1 MRLRAAAVIALV
13 CASAASAA
21 SAAGETPAAKG
32 AGGAAGAGSAKT
44 GPKAALGAV
53 AAIDRPAAIVGTVVI
68 WRSQIEDRLAGGQPG
83 QDARQL
89 LEELIDTELI
99 VQAAIAS
106 RIDVEPREVD
116 LALEEIKKQNNLDDA
131 SLDAALGQQ
140 GFTRAMYRD
149 DLGRQ
154 IQVLRF
160 VNGVLSPRVM
170 VSDEDVAKEVA
181 RRGAGADKDVVKR
194 ELRQQQLEK
203 VRLEWLKEQRRRVH
217 IERRP

>member
-1 MRLRAAAVIALV
+1 VRAAAAIALV
-13 CASAASAA
+13 CAGAAV
-21 SAAGETPAAKG
+21 AAGDPSGEKG
-32 AGGAAGAGSAKT
+32 AGGAKS

-53 AAIDRPAAIVGTVVI
+53 AAIDRPAAIVGTAVI
-68 WRSQIEDRLAGGQPG
+68 WRSQIEERLRGQPG
-83 QDARQL
+83 QDARQV
-89 LEELIDTELI
+89 LEEMIDTELI
-99 VQAAIAS
+99 VQAAIAA
-106 RIDVEPREVD
+106 RIDVEAREVD
-116 LALEEIKKQNNLDDA
+116 LALDEIKKANNLDDA
-131 SLDAALGQQ
+131 SLDAVLGQQ

-149 DLGRQ
+149 DLARQ

-160 VNGVLSPRVM
+160 VNGVLSPRVV